1 MVENGN
7 LFENILI
14 ELKNKL
20 NNKSITIE
28 VLNKKPYAATFLI
41 SQENNILKVDC
52 IIKDALL
59 VYDCVWTIYDEEDG
73 ILQAIAIDN
82 DAQHAI
88 DVITKD
94 IHNIFNAGIDKFFD
108 MHIMQK

>member
-1 MVENGN
+1 MAENGS
-7 LFENILI
+7 LFENILA

-20 NNKSITIE
+20 NNKPITIE

-41 SQENNILKVDC
+41 SQKNSTLKVDC
-52 IIKDALL
+52 IIKDTLL

-73 ILQAIAIDN
+73 ILQAITIDN
-82 DAQHAI
+82 GTQHAV

-94 IHNIFNAGIDKFFD
+94 IHDIFNAGIDKFFD